1 MKAANRTSEVSRPCP
16 TNNDC
21 LHLMERG
28 CEIPARL
35 HCLDWENLIATSFSG
50 DRSRRNAQGNNR
62 LSVSFSFPN
71 DQGDDYSLFSSME
84 IGSRQIWLP
93 MIRETTS
100 VIDCHLLSSD
110 RRWTD
115 ERAIC
120 GKRISQ
126 TAVGFGRE
134 MERTDDF
141 DYTVTS
147 ISHSANSSAYT
158 VLGKYKCYFVS
169 CIQFLIIGRLG

>member
-1 MKAANRTSEVSRPCP
+1 
-16 TNNDC
+16 
-21 LHLMERG
+21 
-28 CEIPARL
+28 
-35 HCLDWENLIATSFSG
+35 
-50 DRSRRNAQGNNR
+50 
-62 LSVSFSFPN
+62 
-71 DQGDDYSLFSSME
+71 
-84 IGSRQIWLP
+84 

-115 ERAIC
+115 EQAIC

-126 TAVGFGRE
+126 TAVGFGEIGRE
-134 MERTDDF
+134 RERTDDF

-158 VLGKYKCYFVS
+158 VLGKFKGYFVS
-169 CIQFLIIGRLG
+169 RIHDLGG